1 MSSAAVANPGDD
13 ATKTHQISIPL
24 PRSLD
29 TRLYIH
35 LTVRPKSILLMVTTA
50 SADEATTPTP
60 LGSFVYA
67 IPDVCFC
74 FHPRV
79 LFNLR
84 PEPFFL
90 SWFLL
95 LSFSKDPSETETP
108 PHPQLKYKQDKV
120 FSLTPKKK
128 RFNPSQPLCTPLMTV
143 EPTLEFATRLA
154 RLVAKRSGLPTYVG
168 NSVSLM
174 SAGMGGTADE
184 EMEAFRAVVDAVVA
198 SLALTSANG
207 AV

>member
-1 MSSAAVANPGDD
+1 MSSAAVAAATGND

-67 IPDVCFC
+67 IPD
-74 FHPRV
+74 
-79 LFNLR
+79 
-84 PEPFFL
+84 
-90 SWFLL
+90 
-95 LSFSKDPSETETP
+95 
-108 PHPQLKYKQDKV
+108 
-120 FSLTPKKK
+120 

-143 EPTLEFATRLA
+143 EPTLEFTTRLA

-198 SLALTSANG
+198 SLALPSSNG

>member
-1 MSSAAVANPGDD
+1 MTSAAVAATGNE

-35 LTVRPKSILLMVTTA
+35 LTVRPKSILLLVTTA

-67 IPDVCFC
+67 IPD
-74 FHPRV
+74 
-79 LFNLR
+79 
-84 PEPFFL
+84 
-90 SWFLL
+90 
-95 LSFSKDPSETETP
+95 
-108 PHPQLKYKQDKV
+108 
-120 FSLTPKKK
+120 

-198 SLALTSANG
+198 SLALPSANG
-207 AV
+207 VV